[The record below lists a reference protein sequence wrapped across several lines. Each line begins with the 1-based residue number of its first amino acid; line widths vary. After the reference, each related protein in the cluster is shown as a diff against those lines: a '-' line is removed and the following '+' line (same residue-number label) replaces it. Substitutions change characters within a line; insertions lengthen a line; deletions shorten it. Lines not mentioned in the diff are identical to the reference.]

1 MKKIKNFK
9 NFVNEELSPDT
20 YKSAASKL
28 KEKGHEKRAR
38 ELEDYAQSFKKTL
51 EPVTI
56 TLDGLDYELTNDNID
71 IHNDTRSHVNFSIV
85 GDKKLL
91 SPEEAWADRN
101 IMNKYLSERGY
112 IPGHIMDYDDLD
124 KEVKDDFNDYINE
137 IQPFIINFDFELKPP
152 KYKDIHTKPDYRWI
166 LEMDGTSIK
175 DRRTAVKILRFLKNF
190 GKKHGGNIEKAVNYI
205 TVNDLYRN

>member
-9 NFVNEELSPDT
+9 NFVNEELSLDT

-56 TLDGLDYELTNDNID
+56 TLDGLDYELTSGNIV
-71 IHNDTRSHVNFSIV
+71 IHNDTPSHINFSIV
-85 GDKKLL
+85 GNKKLL

-101 IMNKYLSERGY
+101 IMDKYLSDRGY
-112 IPGHIMDYDDLD
+112 IPGLIIMDYDDLD
-124 KEVKDDFNDYINE
+124 KEVRDDFNDYINE
-137 IQPFIINFDFELKPP
+137 IQPFIINFDFELKE
-152 KYKDIHTKPDYRWI
+152 DEWI
-166 LEMDGTSIK
+166 LNMDGTIIEN
-175 DRRTAVKILRFLKNF
+175 RRPAVKILRFLKDF
-190 GKKHGGNIEKAVNYI
+190 GKKHGGNIKEAI
-205 TVNDLYRN
+205 DTLTVNDIYRN